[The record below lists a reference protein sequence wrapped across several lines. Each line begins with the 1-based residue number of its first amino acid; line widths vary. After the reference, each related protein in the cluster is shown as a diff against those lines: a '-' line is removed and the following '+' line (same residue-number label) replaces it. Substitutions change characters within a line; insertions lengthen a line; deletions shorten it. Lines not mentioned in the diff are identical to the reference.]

1 MDEAVPLVIPVL
13 GIPTRFESNSP
24 AILRVAEEAFGA
36 WKVLCDGQ
44 PLDGPP
50 ALVRIDM
57 RPGDEGGVAR
67 VPTRW
72 TPADGGAWRLET
84 PGSSGL
90 SDPAA
95 RVARAAVTEALV
107 ADREHFRYGV
117 LEALTLSL
125 LTQYDRQPLH
135 AAALVRGR
143 TVLLLAGPSGMG
155 KSTLVYA
162 AVRAGLQVLAEDMV
176 FLQLRPGLRVWGM
189 PGYLHPD
196 PGAREHF
203 PELADSAPAV
213 RANGK
218 AKLAL
223 SLHALGAAAPWPVVE
238 RAGVCILERG
248 TEGPSLVSLSAA
260 EVERA
265 LTAEMEEGFDRFV
278 DTIGAGIRLLAEH
291 GGWRLTLAGPPDA
304 ALPLLAQMFDALD
317 SRGTATSS
325 GVVQV

>member
-1 MDEAVPLVIPVL
+1 MDEAAPLVIPVL

-24 AILRVAEEAFGA
+24 AILRLAEEAFGA

-50 ALVRIDM
+50 ALVRIDV
-57 RPGDEGGVAR
+57 RPGDEGGATR
-67 VPTRW
+67 VPVRW
-72 TPADGGAWRLET
+72 TSAGGGAWRLET
-84 PGSSGL
+84 PGSSGRA
-90 SDPAA
+90 DPAA
-95 RVARAAVTEALV
+95 RASYGEVTEALV
-107 ADREHFRYGV
+107 ADREHFRYSV

-143 TVLLLAGPSGMG
+143 TALLLAGPSGVG
-155 KSTLVYA
+155 KSTLTYA
-162 AVRAGLQVLAEDMV
+162 AVRAGFQVLAEDAV
-176 FLQLRPGLRVWGM
+176 FLQIRPVPRVWGM

-196 PGAREHF
+196 PAARDHF
-203 PELADSAPAV
+203 PELADCVPAV

-223 SLHALGAAAPWPVVE
+223 SLRELGAAAPWPVVE

-248 TEGPSLVSLSAA
+248 TGAPSLVALSAA

-265 LTAEMEEGFDRFV
+265 LTAEMEEGFDQFE
-278 DTIGAGIRLLAEH
+278 DTIGEGIRLLAEQ
-291 GGWRLTLAGPPDA
+291 GGWRLTLAGPPGA

-317 SRGTATSS
+317 ASP
-325 GVVQV
+325 Q